1 MKKSEIKAAL
11 DALKEIKMP
20 KIEDKELRNA
30 LINNHFALIDAG
42 RKVDATA
49 EDARK
54 VFLEAY
60 KEEQEKIEALQ
71 QKLRTEDD
79 PKEQRAISREIDSHK
94 DYMDA
99 VKALNEKLVKL
110 YEEPV
115 EGLTRIDR
123 VRFSEEIQKQD
134 FKMSWFESLYPMFV
148 LEKAKAKAK

>member
-1 MKKSEIKAAL
+1 MERIDLHMHSTVSDGTDTPA
-11 DALKEIKMP
+11 
-20 KIEDKELRNA
+20 ELLRHVREA
-30 LINNHFALIDAG
+30 GITLFALTDHDAVRG
-42 RKVDATA
+42 CTMIR
-49 EDARK
+49 E
-54 VFLEAY
+54 
-60 KEEQEKIEALQ
+60 
-71 QKLRTEDD
+71 LRTEDD
-79 PKEQRAISREIDSHK
+79 PKEQRAISRDIDSHK